1 MFFFFSCGRK
11 HLPGNNISINWQ
23 YAAPE
28 KLKNNN
34 TVLDNNVIFNMLNIL
49 IFVYLLHPI
58 KIELTVLL
66 VTIPTKHPM
75 IVVIANKLE

>member
-1 MFFFFSCGRK
+1 MQ
-11 HLPGNNISINWQ
+11 P
-23 YAAPE
+23 
-28 KLKNNN
+28 LKNKKTN

-66 VTIPTKHPM
+66 VTIPTKHSM

>member
-1 MFFFFSCGRK
+1 MFFFSWGRK

-28 KLKNNN
+28 KLKKNN
-34 TVLDNNVIFNMLNIL
+34 TVLDNNHVIFNMLNIL

-66 VTIPTKHPM
+66 VTIPTKH
-75 IVVIANKLE
+75 

>member
-1 MFFFFSCGRK
+1 MQ
-11 HLPGNNISINWQ
+11 P
-23 YAAPE
+23 
-28 KLKNNN
+28 LKNKKTN

-66 VTIPTKHPM
+66 VTIPTKH
-75 IVVIANKLE
+75 

>member
-1 MFFFFSCGRK
+1 MR
-11 HLPGNNISINWQ
+11 P
-23 YAAPE
+23 
-28 KLKNNN
+28 LKNKKTN

-66 VTIPTKHPM
+66 VTIPTKHSM

>member
-1 MFFFFSCGRK
+1 
-11 HLPGNNISINWQ
+11 
-23 YAAPE
+23 
-28 KLKNNN
+28 
-34 TVLDNNVIFNMLNIL
+34 MLNIL

-66 VTIPTKHPM
+66 VTIPTKHSM